1 MKSLRNHIGALHRN
15 RLPRLLSPE
24 LSQPSFPLVPQ
35 KVKVGPRHLLGM
47 TAVSGVGLSSV
58 VKMIETVLASAGE
71 VFETT
76 FTKNHVAFSQNGNEH
91 GNA

>member
-1 MKSLRNHIGALHRN
+1 
-15 RLPRLLSPE
+15 
-24 LSQPSFPLVPQ
+24 
-35 KVKVGPRHLLGM
+35 VKVSPRHLLGM